1 MLSIDIRIN
10 NKIRGI
16 KIRETEIMVLQYADN
31 TIGVL
36 NPFTPVGAHRAIL
49 DFTLSNARRFHS
61 LMGNPLGVNGL
72 RMIARWRVDGRKAIF
87 VDLNGL
93 NIQSNA

>member
-1 MLSIDIRIN
+1 MGNPL
-10 NKIRGI
+10 
-16 KIRETEIMVLQYADN
+16 
-31 TIGVL
+31 GVNGL
-36 NPFTPVGAHRAIL
+36 RL
-49 DFTLSNARRFHS
+49 DFTLSNASRFHS